1 MGTYEQHGDD
11 VGTALRCNKIVEGVD
26 DTVVQVENGWGVVK
40 WTRVVTINESRS
52 THKNCEI

>member
-11 VGTALRCNKIVEGVD
+11 VGTALRCDRIVEGVD

-52 THKNCEI
+52 TH